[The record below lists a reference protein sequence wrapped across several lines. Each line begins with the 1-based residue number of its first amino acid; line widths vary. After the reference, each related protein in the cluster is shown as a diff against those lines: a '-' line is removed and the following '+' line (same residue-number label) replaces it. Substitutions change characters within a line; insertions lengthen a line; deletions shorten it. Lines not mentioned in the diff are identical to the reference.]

1 MCGLGGI
8 YDRCPIS
15 SDKFCRYYKCIE
27 KCIAQNE
34 QSKLRVGISVLFAR
48 ASLSQLQERCEDFL
62 METTFDSDK
71 RKLLSAVSH
80 GSIFFSQLIFS
91 AGVPLA
97 LLVLSDDPVVKD
109 NSREALNFH
118 FNMWLYSVLLIIPA
132 ALIIGLPL
140 VALLGLVQVI
150 MPIFAIL
157 SSVTAPDMAYRY
169 PFIFRPL

>member
-1 MCGLGGI
+1 
-8 YDRCPIS
+8 
-15 SDKFCRYYKCIE
+15 
-27 KCIAQNE
+27 
-34 QSKLRVGISVLFAR
+34 
-48 ASLSQLQERCEDFL
+48 

-97 LLVLSDDPVVKD
+97 FLVLSDDPVVKD
-109 NSREALNFH
+109 NAKEALNFH